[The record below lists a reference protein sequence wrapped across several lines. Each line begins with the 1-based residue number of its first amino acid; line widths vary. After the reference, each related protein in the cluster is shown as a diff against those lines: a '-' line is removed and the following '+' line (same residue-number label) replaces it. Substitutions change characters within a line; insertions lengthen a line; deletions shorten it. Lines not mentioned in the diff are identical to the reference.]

1 MSLESFVKKWSCI
14 IISNY
19 FLLYSLNGFLG
30 MVGLTSIAKLDLLI
44 MLAATVITI
53 LYLYRQITALDAFI
67 IFFIASI
74 AFSGLLQNYDKDLW
88 YAGCRGQLYYTV
100 FFFVGRYSQYW
111 NIKILKKGLYPF
123 LIVCAIGLFLYITS
137 PAWYMNYK
145 LQLWE
150 NSDGISEARILE
162 MTRLSVFWVYPYT
175 ISYGCAIIYTY
186 IIIHTYIRG
195 YMKKGDTLY
204 LLFLAFIAILTQQRA
219 PLFIIAAITLIYI
232 AIGFFK
238 KKKNGHSSLKLS
250 IIYFLIASICMFS
263 IFVSFIDVDM
273 LTRLLE
279 KIEVLSDASVFL
291 DERANI
297 FSQFLT
303 KDITLLGDGI
313 GRYSAAAYRMGKDAI
328 TDQQYLLTVYE
339 TGYWGC
345 FGYGV
350 IILAVIIKGLKS
362 FSVNYFELTIILFYL
377 LAMSGANC
385 LSSFGQHIAIFWMC
399 CGRICN
405 GSLLHDKKRNM
416 TVVYDSI

>member
-1 MSLESFVKKWSCI
+1 
-14 IISNY
+14 
-19 FLLYSLNGFLG
+19 
-30 MVGLTSIAKLDLLI
+30 
-44 MLAATVITI
+44 
-53 LYLYRQITALDAFI
+53 
-67 IFFIASI
+67 
-74 AFSGLLQNYDKDLW
+74 
-88 YAGCRGQLYYTV
+88 
-100 FFFVGRYSQYW
+100 
-111 NIKILKKGLYPF
+111 
-123 LIVCAIGLFLYITS
+123 
-137 PAWYMNYK
+137 
-145 LQLWE
+145 
-150 NSDGISEARILE
+150 
-162 MTRLSVFWVYPYT
+162 
-175 ISYGCAIIYTY
+175 
-186 IIIHTYIRG
+186 
-195 YMKKGDTLY
+195 
-204 LLFLAFIAILTQQRA
+204 
-219 PLFIIAAITLIYI
+219 
-232 AIGFFK
+232 
-238 KKKNGHSSLKLS
+238 
-250 IIYFLIASICMFS
+250 MFS